1 MNGRLCKYIRL
12 YQLQPRQ
19 TSTLKITQSSNLSI
33 TGRRIKVNTF
43 CCKNRTFD
51 TAAINISSPYFSGRV
66 EACLLTDPVADVI
79 LGDIDGIIHPTPS
92 NSYSDVGSRQKVDPT
107 LKDWFNRVGAPPV
120 GGVYFTITEGKLLR
134 HYQRAG
140 SDIINTTIAVPES
153 LRHLVLQCAH
163 DNCLSGHSGFKKTL
177 SNIKAY
183 LSWPGIL
190 NDVRCYT
197 RSCHVCQVRPRVRSD
212 RPAPLQPV
220 TLVETPFQRVII
232 DIVRPLP
239 VSQNR
244 YEYILTLVDLSTRW
258 AEGIP
263 LRHISAKDVAQ
274 SLFDLFCRLGFPCE
288 IQSDRGQHFM
298 SQVLREFNSLTNIK
312 HFLSSPYHPQTNGV
326 VERFHST
333 LKGMLRKLA
342 FDSPSNWCQYLN
354 AALFAYRCQESAD
367 KSREHQSL
375 NPRVKTFAV
384 DEQVLPSSNNKLSLT
399 LQGPFNIAKKLS
411 PVVYLVDFG
420 HRVSPLHV
428 NLLRKYHRD
437 SPYQIKQPTSTVS
450 AENTT
455 AKANAASHQPAA
467 FEPALLPFAHA
478 SMEFDPVIFPFGSED
493 IEMPSEMSPSIA
505 VEDDIATMAYVSTV
519 TEDSGT
525 EFGSSIPTPS
535 LSHDETLKVNINP
548 CLDSTNVQQVQELLT
563 EFQDILTSLPGLTTT
578 IHHVI
583 RLSTNEIIR
592 VKQYPLLF
600 ASQEFLKTEISQLL
614 SLGVI
619 EHSTSP

>member
-1 MNGRLCKYIRL
+1 MSELDLYARYLDLGVKLGRSGEDLATWVEDKTSTGRLVARSPCCCSQQYNCCIADAKFNRDGRL
-12 YQLQPRQ
+12 HIESASLFGNKCSLLRDTGCNTVGVRRSLVPV
-19 TSTLKITQSSNLSI
+19 SSI

-43 CCKNRTFD
+43 CCKNRTFN
-51 TAAINISSPYFSGRV
+51 TVVINISSPYFSGRV

-92 NSYSDVGSRQKVDPT
+92 NSYSGVD
-107 LKDWFNRVGAPPV
+107 GPV
-120 GGVYFTITEGKLLR
+120 PSACVVTRAQARKTIDNNSQNNMLPSYDPSTQSQLIHTSL
-134 HYQRAG
+134 
-140 SDIINTTIAVPES
+140 NCVP
-153 LRHLVLQCAH
+153 LT
-163 DNCLSGHSGFKKTL
+163 D
-177 SNIKAY
+177 
-183 LSWPGIL
+183 
-190 NDVRCYT
+190 
-197 RSCHVCQVRPRVRSD
+197 VRPRVRSD
-212 RPAPLQPV
+212 RPAPFQPV

-232 DIVRPLP
+232 DIVGPLP

-258 AEGIP
+258 AEEVP

-288 IQSDRGQHFM
+288 IQSDRGQQFM

-333 LKGMLRKLA
+333 PKGMLRRLA
-342 FDSPSNWCQYLN
+342 FDSPSNWCQCLN
-354 AALFAYRCQESAD
+354 AALFAYRCQVHTSTGYSPFFLLYGRSPRGPVEILHDFMSNSNLSPETSLQYQFVIDFHNKLKAGWQLAAFALKESAD

-375 NPRVKTFAV
+375 NPRVKTVAV
-384 DEQVLPSSNNKLSLT
+384 DEQVLVLLPSSNNKLSLT

-420 HRVSPLHV
+420 HRFSPLHV

-478 SMEFDPVIFPFGSED
+478 S
-493 IEMPSEMSPSIA
+493 SIHL
-505 VEDDIATMAYVSTV
+505 
-519 TEDSGT
+519 
-525 EFGSSIPTPS
+525 SSH
-535 LSHDETLKVNINP
+535 LDLKTLK
-548 CLDSTNVQQVQELLT
+548 CRLRC
-563 EFQDILTSLPGLTTT
+563 
-578 IHHVI
+578 HH
-583 RLSTNEIIR
+583 
-592 VKQYPLLF
+592 PLL
-600 ASQEFLKTEISQLL
+600 
-614 SLGVI
+614 
-619 EHSTSP
+619 